1 MGRWKGLS
9 GGLRRWKGLAGIA
22 EAIFLDSRAA
32 AAASSFR
39 RTGEL
44 IVPQF
49 LHLNEI
55 CNRVASL
62 KERSVSLDSTKFKGH
77 YRQAIKVEDSF

>member
-22 EAIFLDSRAA
+22 EAIFLGSRAA
-32 AAASSFR
+32 AVSFR

-44 IVPQF
+44 IVLQF

-62 KERSVSLDSTKFKGH
+62 KEKSVSLDSTKFKGH
-77 YRQAIKVEDSF
+77 YGQAIKVEDSF